1 MEDGR
6 IIVPAMMEAYTKL
19 AYASYN
25 RADGVEAIMFLNTET
40 LDYSIIQNGDDLAD
54 KMIGKGV
61 ASIKFSGGFH
71 FNDDQQSAT
80 PAYLAL
86 PRSPKIEKAR

>member
-1 MEDGR
+1 MEDGT
-6 IIVPAMMEAYTKL
+6 IIVPAMIEAYTKL

-40 LDYSIIQNGDDLAD
+40 LDYTIAKNGDDLAE
-54 KMIGKGV
+54 KMLGKGESTV
-61 ASIKFSGGFH
+61 RISGGFN

-80 PAYLAL
+80 PAYLAVA
-86 PRSPKIEKAR
+86 RSPKIVKR